1 MDPDEVEF
9 LGEKQYVTIIP
20 TFNSGVIH
28 LISGDVGPFRA
39 SLPVRTPLW
48 MAINLKQQQ
57 KCKIQQPD
65 WMDVERLESIRE
77 DEKLSRTFTKMPN
90 EHYMVIAKLL
100 LGCASDD
107 IPRADEIRT
116 IIKDIWDIRMSKI
129 RSSVDALVKNAGSYA
144 AVDNLTVMEINSIR
158 PILPHALD
166 QLHRIKASRKRPG
179 TQSLGTTTFVSS
191 SNNRSSFPSTS
202 FIS

>member
-9 LGEKQYVTIIP
+9 LGEKQYITIIP
-20 TFNSGVIH
+20 TFNSNVIH

-39 SLPVRTPLW
+39 SIPVRVPLW

-65 WMDVERLESIRE
+65 WMEV
-77 DEKLSRTFTKMPN
+77 EKLEAVKENEKNSRTFTKMPDR
-90 EHYMVIAKLL
+90 HYIVVAKLL
-100 LGCASDD
+100 LGHASDD

-116 IIKDIWDIRMSKI
+116 IIKDIWDIRMSKL
-129 RSSVDALVKNAGSYA
+129 RSSVDILVKSTGSYA
-144 AVDNLTVMEINSIR
+144 AIDHLTSMEINSIR

-166 QLHRIKASRKRPG
+166 TIYRLKTVSP
-179 TQSLGTTTFVSS
+179 TFLFMV
-191 SNNRSSFPSTS
+191 
-202 FIS
+202 